1 MRKLPSISGKL
12 ALKALMKAGYQ
23 VDHQTGSHII
33 LRHVEPPHVGL
44 RYPIIKNWPKGVEI
58 YVLFLLA
65 YELTSVARKKILRHP
80 QPKEKGF
87 EALEI
92 GLSLDINWT

>member
-1 MRKLPSISGKL
+1 MSRMVAFPSFLFLFLWEGYHAFSPDTLRGTLP
-12 ALKALMKAGYQ
+12 
-23 VDHQTGSHII
+23 
-33 LRHVEPPHVGL
+33 
-44 RYPIIKNWPKGVEI
+44 PIIKNWPKGVEI